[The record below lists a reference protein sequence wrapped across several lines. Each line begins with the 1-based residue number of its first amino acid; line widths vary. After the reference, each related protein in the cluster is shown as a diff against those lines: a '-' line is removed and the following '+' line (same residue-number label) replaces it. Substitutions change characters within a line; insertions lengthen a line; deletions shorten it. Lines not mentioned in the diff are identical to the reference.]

1 MAGVGKGPSLLLVAN
16 GDRDEARRQAKE
28 VVAAFERCT
37 EDKCV
42 LKLDCGAVAQTAERT
57 SEREARGQLQKVIA
71 TFLQRC
77 PRGVAVFA
85 GVDAFTPELLGA
97 MIPALSEGGRY
108 MRDGR
113 EIRADLATYVMT
125 AALAREQEELR
136 EWMES
141 ERQFARSAKDALSKL
156 MYSRRKDESTDDDGS
171 VGAFRRRID
180 FVAPLR

>member
-1 MAGVGKGPSLLLVAN
+1 
-16 GDRDEARRQAKE
+16 
-28 VVAAFERCT
+28 
-37 EDKCV
+37 
-42 LKLDCGAVAQTAERT
+42 
-57 SEREARGQLQKVIA
+57 
-71 TFLQRC
+71 
-77 PRGVAVFA
+77 
-85 GVDAFTPELLGA
+85 
-97 MIPALSEGGRY
+97 

-156 MYSRRKDESTDDDGS
+156 MYSRRKHESTEDDGS